1 MDTTFLRE
9 LSLLVRS
16 PKKGIDEIFWF
27 GTLEKGIK
35 AGLAGWCATH
45 MLGFTL
51 GIVLLPLVA
60 AFGGFLLGFIPAVYG
75 IFSILREVIGLGM
88 YWFVGSFILWKLLS
102 VLLDRE
108 FDYKQVLMGT
118 AYIEGYTGALGL
130 ALILVS
136 IICIYLA
143 PILMVLLV
151 PLGLAYVGAVIYV
164 AVMLL
169 SRLMNV
175 EPLTVGA
182 VYVVLFLINLLYN
195 WIMRILFA

>member
-9 LSLLVRS
+9 ISLLVRS

-35 AGLAGWCATH
+35 AGLTGWCATH
-45 MLGFTL
+45 MLGFAL
-51 GIVLLPLVA
+51 GIVLLPLVV

-75 IFSILREVIGLGM
+75 IFSIIREVIGLGI

-108 FDYKQVLMGT
+108 FDFKQVLMGT
-118 AYIEGYTGALGL
+118 AYIEGYTGVLGL

-151 PLGLAYVGAVIYV
+151 PLALAYVGAVIYV

-182 VYVVLFLINLLYN
+182 VYVVLFIINLLYN

>member
-45 MLGFTL
+45 MLGFAL
-51 GIVLLPLVA
+51 GIILLPLVA
-60 AFGGFLLGFIPAVYG
+60 SFGGFLLGFIPAVYG

-108 FDYKQVLMGT
+108 FDFKQVLMGT

-182 VYVVLFLINLLYN
+182 VYVILFIINHLYN

>member
-45 MLGFTL
+45 MLGFAL

-60 AFGGFLLGFIPAVYG
+60 AFRGFLLGFIPAVYG

-108 FDYKQVLMGT
+108 FDFKQVLMGT

-182 VYVVLFLINLLYN
+182 VYVVLFIINLLYN

>member
-108 FDYKQVLMGT
+108 FDFKQVLMGT

-143 PILMVLLV
+143 PILMILLV

>member
-45 MLGFTL
+45 MLGFAL
-51 GIVLLPLVA
+51 GVILLPLVA

-75 IFSILREVIGLGM
+75 IFSILREVIGLGI

-108 FDYKQVLMGT
+108 FDFKQVLMGT

-130 ALILVS
+130 ALILAS

-143 PILMVLLV
+143 PILMILLV

-182 VYVVLFLINLLYN
+182 VYVVLFIINLLYN

>member
-35 AGLAGWCATH
+35 AGLTGWCATH
-45 MLGFTL
+45 MLGFAL
-51 GIVLLPLVA
+51 GIILLPLVA
-60 AFGGFLLGFIPAVYG
+60 SFGGFLLGFIPAVYG
-75 IFSILREVIGLGM
+75 IFSILREVIGLGI

-108 FDYKQVLMGT
+108 FDFKQVLMGT

-136 IICIYLA
+136 IICIYIA
-143 PILMVLLV
+143 PILMFLLV
-151 PLGLAYVGAVIYV
+151 PLALAYVGAVIYV

-182 VYVVLFLINLLYN
+182 IYVILFIINHLYN

>member
-9 LSLLVRS
+9 ISLLVRS

-45 MLGFTL
+45 MLGFAL
-51 GIVLLPLVA
+51 GIILLPLVA
-60 AFGGFLLGFIPAVYG
+60 AFGGLLLGFIPAVYG
-75 IFSILREVIGLGM
+75 IFSILREVIGLGI

-108 FDYKQVLMGT
+108 FDFKQVLMGT
-118 AYIEGYTGALGL
+118 AYIEGYTGVLGL

-136 IICIYLA
+136 IICIYIA

-151 PLGLAYVGAVIYV
+151 PLGLAYMGAVIYV

-182 VYVVLFLINLLYN
+182 VYVILFIINLLYN

>member
-16 PKKGIDEIFWF
+16 PKKGIDEILWF

-45 MLGFTL
+45 MLGFAL
-51 GIVLLPLVA
+51 GIILLPLVA
-60 AFGGFLLGFIPAVYG
+60 SFGGFLLGFIPAVYG
-75 IFSILREVIGLGM
+75 IFSILREVIGLGI

-108 FDYKQVLMGT
+108 FDFKQVLMGT

-136 IICIYLA
+136 IICIYIA

-151 PLGLAYVGAVIYV
+151 PLALAYVGAVIYV

-182 VYVVLFLINLLYN
+182 VYVILFIINHLYN

>member
-9 LSLLVRS
+9 ISLLVRS

-45 MLGFTL
+45 MLGFAL
-51 GIVLLPLVA
+51 GIILLPLVA
-60 AFGGFLLGFIPAVYG
+60 AFGGLLLGFIPAVYG
-75 IFSILREVIGLGM
+75 IFSILREVIGLGI

-108 FDYKQVLMGT
+108 FDFKQVLMGT
-118 AYIEGYTGALGL
+118 AYIEGYTGVLGL

-136 IICIYLA
+136 IICIYIA

-151 PLGLAYVGAVIYV
+151 PLALAYVGVVIYV

-182 VYVVLFLINLLYN
+182 VYVILFIINLLYN

>member
-45 MLGFTL
+45 MLGFAL

-60 AFGGFLLGFIPAVYG
+60 AFGGFFLGFIPAVYG
-75 IFSILREVIGLGM
+75 IFSILREVIGLGI

-182 VYVVLFLINLLYN
+182 LYVVLFIINLLYN

>member
-45 MLGFTL
+45 MLGFAL

-108 FDYKQVLMGT
+108 FDFKQVLMGT

-175 EPLTVGA
+175 EPFTVGA

>member
-45 MLGFTL
+45 MLGFAL

-108 FDYKQVLMGT
+108 FDFKQVLMGT

-130 ALILVS
+130 ALILAS

-182 VYVVLFLINLLYN
+182 VYVVLFIINLLYN

>member
-45 MLGFTL
+45 ILGFAL

-108 FDYKQVLMGT
+108 FDFKQVLMGT

-130 ALILVS
+130 ALILAS

-182 VYVVLFLINLLYN
+182 VYVVLFIINLLYN

>member
-9 LSLLVRS
+9 ISLLVRS

-45 MLGFTL
+45 MLGFAL
-51 GIVLLPLVA
+51 GIILLPLVA
-60 AFGGFLLGFIPAVYG
+60 AFGGLLLGFIPAVYG
-75 IFSILREVIGLGM
+75 IFSILREVIGLGI

-108 FDYKQVLMGT
+108 FDFKQVLMGT

-136 IICIYLA
+136 IICIYIA

-151 PLGLAYVGAVIYV
+151 PLGLAYMGAVIYV

-182 VYVVLFLINLLYN
+182 VYVILFIINLLYN

>member
-45 MLGFTL
+45 MLGFAL

-108 FDYKQVLMGT
+108 FDFKQVLMGT

-130 ALILVS
+130 ALILAS

>member
-9 LSLLVRS
+9 ISLLVRS

-45 MLGFTL
+45 MLGFAL
-51 GIVLLPLVA
+51 GIILLPLVA
-60 AFGGFLLGFIPAVYG
+60 AFGGLLLGFIPAVYG
-75 IFSILREVIGLGM
+75 IFSILREVIGLGI

-108 FDYKQVLMGT
+108 FDFKQVLMGT
-118 AYIEGYTGALGL
+118 AYIEGYTGVLGL

-136 IICIYLA
+136 IICIYIA

-151 PLGLAYVGAVIYV
+151 PLALAYVGVVIYV

-175 EPLTVGA
+175 EPLTLGA
-182 VYVVLFLINLLYN
+182 VYVVLFIINLLYN

>member
-45 MLGFTL
+45 MLGFAL

-108 FDYKQVLMGT
+108 FDFKQVLMGT

-175 EPLTVGA
+175 EALTVGA
-182 VYVVLFLINLLYN
+182 VYVVLFIINLLYN

>member
-9 LSLLVRS
+9 ISLLVRS

-35 AGLAGWCATH
+35 AGLTGWCATH
-45 MLGFTL
+45 MLGFAL
-51 GIVLLPLVA
+51 GIVLLPLVV

-75 IFSILREVIGLGM
+75 IFSIIREVIGLGI

-108 FDYKQVLMGT
+108 FDFKQVLMGT
-118 AYIEGYTGALGL
+118 AYIEGYTGVLGL

-143 PILMVLLV
+143 PVLMVLLI
-151 PLGLAYVGAVIYV
+151 PLALAYVGAVIYV

-169 SRLMNV
+169 SRLMKV

-182 VYVVLFLINLLYN
+182 VYVVLFIINLLYN

>member
-45 MLGFTL
+45 MLGFAL

-108 FDYKQVLMGT
+108 FDFKQVLMGT

-175 EPLTVGA
+175 ELLTVGA
-182 VYVVLFLINLLYN
+182 VYVVLFIINLLYN

>member
-45 MLGFTL
+45 MLGFAL

-60 AFGGFLLGFIPAVYG
+60 AFGGFFLGFIPAVYG

-108 FDYKQVLMGT
+108 FDFKQVLMGT

-182 VYVVLFLINLLYN
+182 VYVVLFIINLLYN

>member
-16 PKKGIDEIFWF
+16 PKKGIDEIFCF

-45 MLGFTL
+45 MLGFAL

-108 FDYKQVLMGT
+108 FDFKQVLMGT

-151 PLGLAYVGAVIYV
+151 PVGLAYVGAVIYV

-182 VYVVLFLINLLYN
+182 VYVVLFIINLLYN

>member
-16 PKKGIDEIFWF
+16 PKKGIDEIFCF

-45 MLGFTL
+45 MLGFAL

-75 IFSILREVIGLGM
+75 IFSILREVIGLGI

-108 FDYKQVLMGT
+108 FDFKQVLMGT

-182 VYVVLFLINLLYN
+182 VYVVLFIINLLYN

>member
-16 PKKGIDEIFWF
+16 PKKGIDEILWF

-45 MLGFTL
+45 MLGFAL
-51 GIVLLPLVA
+51 GIILLPLVA
-60 AFGGFLLGFIPAVYG
+60 SFGGFLLGFIPAVYG
-75 IFSILREVIGLGM
+75 IFSILREVIGLGI

-102 VLLDRE
+102 VLLDQE
-108 FDYKQVLMGT
+108 FDFKQVLMGT

-136 IICIYLA
+136 IICIYIA

-151 PLGLAYVGAVIYV
+151 PLALAYVGAVIYV

-182 VYVVLFLINLLYN
+182 VYVILFIINHLYN

>member
-9 LSLLVRS
+9 ISLLVRS

-45 MLGFTL
+45 MLGFAL
-51 GIVLLPLVA
+51 GIILLPLVA
-60 AFGGFLLGFIPAVYG
+60 AFGGLLLGFIPAVYG
-75 IFSILREVIGLGM
+75 IFSILREVIGLGI

-108 FDYKQVLMGT
+108 FDFKQVLMGT
-118 AYIEGYTGALGL
+118 AYIEGYTGVLGL

-136 IICIYLA
+136 IICIYIA

-151 PLGLAYVGAVIYV
+151 PLGLAYMGAVIYV

-182 VYVVLFLINLLYN
+182 VYVVLFIINLLYN

>member
-45 MLGFTL
+45 MLGFAL

-108 FDYKQVLMGT
+108 FDFKQVLMGT

-164 AVMLL
+164 GVMLL

-182 VYVVLFLINLLYN
+182 VYVVLFIINLLYN
-195 WIMRILFA
+195 WIMRVLFA

>member
-9 LSLLVRS
+9 ISLLVRS

-35 AGLAGWCATH
+35 AGLTGWCATH
-45 MLGFTL
+45 MLGFAL
-51 GIVLLPLVA
+51 GIVLLPLVV

-75 IFSILREVIGLGM
+75 IFSIIREVIGLGI

-108 FDYKQVLMGT
+108 FDFKQVLMGT
-118 AYIEGYTGALGL
+118 AYIEGYTGVLGL
-130 ALILVS
+130 GLILVS

-143 PILMVLLV
+143 PVLMVLLV
-151 PLGLAYVGAVIYV
+151 PLALAYVGAVIYV

-182 VYVVLFLINLLYN
+182 VYVVLFIINLLYN

>member
-45 MLGFTL
+45 ILGFAL

-108 FDYKQVLMGT
+108 FDFKQVLMGT

-130 ALILVS
+130 ALILAS

-143 PILMVLLV
+143 PILMILLV

>member
-45 MLGFTL
+45 MLGFAL

-108 FDYKQVLMGT
+108 FDFKQVLMGT

-130 ALILVS
+130 ALILAS

-143 PILMVLLV
+143 PILMILLV